1 MGSIVYI
8 CDVGEI
14 YFGNLHLYT
23 ENIVLVDIV
32 FETEEVGRDQV
43 IKHMQVFYVTLLSM
57 HGYSKDIS
65 TYACI

>member
-43 IKHMQVFYVTLLSM
+43 IKHRFLC
-57 HGYSKDIS
+57 HS
-65 TYACI
+65 TIYAWL